1 MGRKHQNGGVVGAQR
16 IYYDG
21 GSMTGVHDL
30 QSVYDSFSGS
40 PTNRE
45 GFNRGQGYST
55 ALYNFTTQ
63 TFTAGNTTGKI
74 GPSAATLQS
83 LYQSE
88 VWYASYFSTTGGIQI
103 WTAPETRTY
112 EIELRG
118 ASGGG
123 NTSGSYNPTDP
134 GQGALVITR
143 VTLSY
148 GIQYNIVVGQ
158 TPGGSASKNG
168 SAGGGGSWI
177 YTGSIGGSG
186 LIAVAGGG
194 GGWGHGRSS
203 TTGGNGLG
211 GNNAN
216 DSRRVSALS
225 TVNGKVG
232 NGTGATNG
240 VGNGGGL
247 STTGS
252 FGGAAGG
259 AGWLSD
265 GTDRSGQGT
274 GGHSIGPN
282 AWEGGDSFDT
292 SALDGG
298 FGGGGMS
305 NGNGE
310 GGGGGGGY
318 TGGPAGNDWSGNQ
331 WGNAGG
337 GGSYW
342 TGSLQSATKGDDGG
356 SGGHLRSQA
365 TNGYVKITA
374 V

>member
-21 GSMTGVHDL
+21 NSTGVHDL
-30 QSVYDSFSGS
+30 QSVYDGFSGA

-45 GFNRGQGYST
+45 GFNQGNGYTTS
-55 ALYNFTTQ
+55 LYTFSSH
-63 TFTAGNTTGKI
+63 TFTSAGNSGYQ
-74 GPSAATLQS
+74 GPSSAQLSSA
-83 LYQSE
+83 YGSE
-88 VWYASYFSTTGGIQI
+88 VWYASYFSTSGGIQT

-112 EIELRG
+112 ELELRG

-123 NTSGSYNPTDP
+123 NTTGSYNPADP
-134 GQGALVITR
+134 GEGALIITR
-143 VTLSY
+143 VGLVY
-148 GIQYNIVVGQ
+148 GQQYNIVVGQ
-158 TPGGSASKNG
+158 TPTGVFSKNG

-186 LIAVAGGG
+186 LVAVAGGG

-203 TTGGNGLG
+203 STGGNGLG
-211 GNNAN
+211 GNDAN
-216 DSRRVSALS
+216 DSRRVAVF
-225 TVNGKVG
+225 TNINGKVG
-232 NGTGATNG
+232 NGTGSTNG
-240 VGNGGGL
+240 VGQGGGV
-247 STTGS
+247 STTGN
-252 FGGAAGG
+252 FGGSAGG

-265 GTDRSGQGT
+265 GTDRVNQAT
-274 GGHSIGPN
+274 GGHSAGPV
-282 AWEGGDSFDT
+282 AWEGGISQDT
-292 SALDGG
+292 AALHGG
-298 FGGGGMS
+298 FGGGGGA

-342 TGSLQSATKGDDGG
+342 TGTLQSATKGDDGG